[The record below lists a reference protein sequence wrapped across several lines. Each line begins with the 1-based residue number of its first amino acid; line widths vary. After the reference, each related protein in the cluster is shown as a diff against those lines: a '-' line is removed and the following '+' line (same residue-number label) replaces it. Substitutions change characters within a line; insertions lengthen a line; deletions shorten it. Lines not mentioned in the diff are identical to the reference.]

1 MSEDLRRQAG
11 YGKGGEGGMSRA
23 AQFVTYL
30 IRHFEELRTW
40 REYRSP
46 YGLRYTIALCTHILP
61 AVLAPMWKYY
71 ALNQRVSR
79 EGAPADTDGEKQCG
93 LVGRGVCLFGSTRVR
108 YLATFFCMQSKPG
121 LFGQGG

>member
-79 EGAPADTDGEKQCG
+79 EGAPADTDGEKQYG
-93 LVGRGVCLFGSTRVR
+93 LSWSGCVSFWLDAGSIR
-108 YLATFFCMQSKPG
+108 ATFFCMQSKPG
-121 LFGQGG
+121 LFWQGG